1 MKSVQHDALRRPVL
15 GRRLRLG
22 FVGGGR
28 GGLVGE
34 WHFSGARL
42 SGHWDVVA
50 GALSTRPENARLSA
64 ADWGIAPDRSYVDF
78 REMAKAEAARSDGI
92 EAVTICTPNA
102 SHAEIAEAFLEAGI
116 DVILDKPMTT
126 VTEDA
131 RRLVALQRK
140 TGLCLVM
147 TYPYAHHAMVRQ
159 ARALVDAGRI
169 GTVQQLHV
177 EYLQD
182 WNQPAARPDD
192 HIWRH
197 DPAIVG
203 RSSLI
208 GDIGTHASHLIG
220 AMTGLDIS
228 AVRAETFVCG
238 GPKPTADTAHIGL
251 RLSNGA
257 PAIMYLSNAAI
268 GQYCGLRIRI
278 WGDEGALEW
287 DQEQPE
293 SLRFT
298 GRDMAETIY
307 RRGTGQGMLPEAERL
322 VHLPRGHGE
331 ALTDA
336 WANLYA
342 EAGSTIGLRRAG
354 KAPDVKNARLSD
366 AVDGLKGM
374 LFIDACADSAETG
387 GSWTDLAA
395 IV

>member
-1 MKSVQHDALRRPVL
+1 MTGGDDLLRRPVL

-28 GGLVGE
+28 GGMVGT
-34 WHFSGARL
+34 WHLAGARL

-50 GALSTRPENARLSA
+50 GALSSHPETARLSA
-64 ADWGIAPDRSYVDF
+64 ADWGIAPDRSHVDF
-78 REMAKAEAARSDGI
+78 HAMARSEAARADGI
-92 EAVTICTPNA
+92 EAVVICTPNA
-102 SHAEIAEAFLEAGI
+102 SHAEIAETFLDAGI

-126 VTEDA
+126 RTADA
-131 RRLVALQRK
+131 RRLVELRRR

-147 TYPYAHHAMVRQ
+147 TYPYAHHAMVAQ

-169 GTVQQLHV
+169 GAVRHLHV

-182 WNQPAARPDD
+182 WNLPAARPDAP
-192 HIWRH
+192 IWRH

-203 RSSLI
+203 RNALI

-220 AMTGLDIS
+220 AMTGLDIA
-228 AVRAETFVCG
+228 AVRAESFTCG
-238 GPKPTADTAHIGL
+238 GAKPTADTAHIAL

-257 PAIMYLSNAAI
+257 PAIMVLSNAAI

-293 SLRFT
+293 SLRFVA
-298 GRDMAETIY
+298 RDRAETVY
-307 RRGTGQGMLPEAERL
+307 RRGFGQGIEPAAERL

-342 EAGSTIGLRRAG
+342 EAGLHIGRRRSG
-354 KAPDVKNARLSD
+354 KDPGAEQGRLPDAR
-366 AVDGLKGM
+366 DGLKGM
-374 LFIDACADSAETG
+374 LFIDACTDSAAAG
-387 GSWTDLAA
+387 GVWTDLAT
-395 IV
+395 ID